1 TNTKLQLNG
10 QSATDQVVH
19 LGGDYHPLPDIDLSA
34 KVSYDKLE
42 ESHWY
47 SVNLAAAYLLSKRT
61 DIYLELAGQ
70 KAGGATGTVASIAAM
85 GASSTEKQFVSRV
98 GLRHFF

>member
-1 TNTKLQLNG
+1 
-10 QSATDQVVH
+10 VH
-19 LGGDYHPLPDIDLSA
+19 LGGDYRPKPDIDLSA
-34 KVSYDKLE
+34 KVSYDKLDD
-42 ESHWY
+42 SHWY

-61 DIYLELAGQ
+61 DIYVELAGQ

-85 GASSTEKQFVSRV
+85 GTSSTNKQFVSRV